1 MNIFGK
7 NIFKKLLPFEQATSK
22 KPLTAGEVYYLWE
35 SLTGTY
41 KLITIAEMYLM
52 NTEDPELHA
61 YLKALTSGAF
71 LFRVSEL
78 ENVLKGE
85 GFTVPPRPSS
95 KTLQGSPGSGQE
107 VKLTDRE
114 VIKNLVGLAQT
125 YVMFFVRAVT
135 VSTNDSVRKLFKD
148 LLGETIEVYKMA
160 LGLGKSRNVFDP
172 PPPATARKDSLNM
185 YEVGVIWDELTGRHS
200 SQVNMETYLAS
211 TKDTQLNNLISWGL
225 KEIVMPQMERLETI
239 LKKEGLTI
247 PPRPVIRTNQYTP
260 GQLNKIRASDD
271 ELLGV
276 LTIAFQSAVNL
287 HARALSVSLR
297 DDILELFE
305 GFLYKELEAYD
316 KTIDLSKLRL
326 TLDNPP
332 VVSSL
337 RI

>member
-1 MNIFGK
+1 MNMFGK
-7 NIFKKLLPFEQATSK
+7 NLFKKLLPFEKATSQ

-52 NTEDPELHA
+52 NTEDPELQA

-71 LFRVSEL
+71 LLRVDKL
-78 ENVLKGE
+78 ENVLKEE

-114 VIKNLVGLAQT
+114 VIKNLVGLGQS
-125 YVMFFVRAVT
+125 YIMFFARAVM
-135 VSTNDSVRKLFKD
+135 VSTGNSVRKLFED
-148 LLGETIEVYKMA
+148 MLSQTIKVYKLA

-172 PPPATARKDSLNM
+172 PPPATARKNSLNM
-185 YEVGVIWDELTGRHS
+185 YEVGIVWEQLTGRHS

-211 TKDTQLNNLISWGL
+211 TKDTQLNSLISWGL
-225 KEIVMPQMERLETI
+225 NEIVMPQMEKLETV
-239 LKKEGLTI
+239 LKNEGITI
-247 PPRPVIRTNQYTP
+247 PPRPSIRTNQYAP
-260 GQLNKIRASDD
+260 GQTNKIKASDD
-271 ELLGV
+271 ETLGV
-276 LTIAFQSAVNL
+276 LTVAFQSAVNL

-297 DDILELFE
+297 DDLLELFE
-305 GFLYKELEAYD
+305 GFLYRELEAYD
-316 KTIDLSKLRL
+316 KTIALSKSRL

-332 VVSSL
+332 VISSL